1 MTLDERLR
9 QEAAD
14 TARSI
19 GTSALVQLRMRAIAA
34 ARGDT
39 MAEIEAHANR
49 LIQFALTGTMPR
61 E

>member
-19 GTSALVQLRMRAIAA
+19 GTRALVELRMRAIAA

-39 MAEIEAHANR
+39 VAEIETHANQ
-49 LIQFALTGTMPR
+49 LVQFALTGTMPR